1 MDGALERIARAR
13 TRIEDGE
20 HADQDGSLSAAAV
33 LVGELR
39 DGLDVQRGGPLA
51 VHFDDLYGYLSRQLA
66 SAGHHNR
73 IETLNEVSDLLREV
87 RTAWVTLPDS
97 AYV

>member
-1 MDGALERIARAR
+1 MDGALERIAQAR
-13 TRIEDGE
+13 TCIEDGD
-20 HADQDGSLSAAAV
+20 HADEDGSLSAAV
-33 LVGELR
+33 GLVAELR

-73 IETLNEVSDLLREV
+73 IATLDEVFDLLREV
-87 RTAWVTLPDS
+87 RTAWVTLPGS